1 MLMMEERRRTQINMM
16 AWAIMMVIV
25 IVLELR
31 GWGGGLTTAMAE
43 VPARA
48 RAPSQASQHLNV
60 QELRELQTGWP
71 GALAPL
77 ERPRAARKGRKP

>member
-31 GWGGGLTTAMAE
+31 GWGGGSQPQWQKFLLG
-43 VPARA
+43 RA
-48 RAPSQASQHLNV
+48 LP
-60 QELRELQTGWP
+60 P
-71 GALAPL
+71 K
-77 ERPRAARKGRKP
+77 PRNT